1 MSRYHAKV
9 CYMSLINNR
18 DKTLQQA
25 LKNALPFVNQVDIQ
39 AGFFF
44 FSGFSSL
51 AEELKDKKIR
61 ILVGLELDPKC
72 IPEINN
78 HSKNGDVDLT
88 AYQVRGSAG
97 GALTL
102 QSNYEEAL
110 VGLSNDSDTF
120 ENDLVDKA
128 YEIFISKV
136 LDGTLEIRKTIAKE
150 HGKFYLL
157 KNKTEHSHGGDLPG
171 TAFMGSANFTFNGL
185 VGQGEL
191 MQVFHDKPD
200 FERYQQEFDGNWSSA
215 KSISIVDVHN
225 RAEFVERVSKKI
237 WKHQTPKPYEVYVRV
252 LHEIF
257 EAQDNVS
264 VLSPSKITNG
274 EYWDLEY
281 QIDAIKMGIDRINTH
296 NGVII
301 ADVTG
306 LGKSIIASAIAKN
319 LNMQTVVIS
328 PPHLIPQ
335 WEDYQEVFRLP
346 GARIYSIGKM
356 QEIYD
361 RYISWSEPLL
371 FIVDEAHRFRNED
384 THDYRLLH
392 QLCRSNPTNK
402 VIALTAT
409 PFNNAPKDM
418 FAIVKLF
425 QTPGSSTLKSVD
437 NLSLRFRELIE
448 RYRKLRK
455 DMKTMEA
462 ALIEKEADE
471 IAAEQ
476 RRLVEAVVLRRSR
489 IDLQN
494 VTRYREDLERQ
505 DIRFPEIVGPELL
518 EYELGELFELYVFT
532 LESLV
537 NSEDPNAYVGARY
550 KPSAYLSDRE
560 SFLKKFGDLFEGRD
574 LVVGQKNNADNMR
587 RLLVTRFE
595 SSKFAFEMTLNR
607 MISVNEKVIRWWHEK
622 EMVPIQKKGDLTDPN
637 DYFDAESVDL
647 DPTEAVD
654 LDGSSEQFINAKALI
669 LIPNTM
675 FEEKFISD
683 VERDTK
689 LLKEIQNRWFGHEQY
704 KSLDPKTNHL
714 AQELKRLQGEMPA
727 RKIVIFSSYADTVN
741 YLAREL
747 NARGVQRVFK
757 YTAAD
762 ASTTVRRIIK
772 ENFDASE
779 KVDKQRNDF
788 DILIATD
795 ALSEGYNLHRAGV
808 IINYDIPY
816 NPTRVIQRVGRIN
829 RIDKLIYEKIN
840 IYNFFPT
847 SIGERETGLKR
858 ISTLKIRLI
867 NAIVGSDHKT
877 LTETE
882 ELQSFFKDEFRSEQ
896 GKIDKGNWDSV
907 AREDYEIARR
917 DQELMQR
924 VFSVP
929 RRSRVLRLNQMTN
942 NVVLFGKKGSQ
953 TVFTVLDENM
963 EPQIVG
969 AEEAVD
975 LFKSLP
981 EEQGHAVTPTFGKY
995 FDSSKQKMFAKSPL
1009 PPIKGRRQESIKML
1023 MTLRELE
1030 PQAQS
1035 YCIDLIKIIRE
1046 FDDLD
1051 EGTLYELARID
1062 LSNATQAFGI
1072 LRKLVPENVINS
1084 ILTRTSLTDS
1094 REELLLIAEEF
1105 AK

>member
-1 MSRYHAKV
+1 
-9 CYMSLINNR
+9 MSLINNR
-18 DKTLQQA
+18 DKTLQEA
-25 LKNALPFVNQVDIQ
+25 LKNSLGSADRVDIQ

-78 HSKNGDVDLT
+78 QSKNGDVDLT
-88 AYQVRGSAG
+88 AYQVRGSTG
-97 GALTL
+97 GALAL

-110 VGLSNDSDTF
+110 VGLINDSDTF
-120 ENDLVDKA
+120 ENDSVDKA

-136 LDGTLEIRKTIAKE
+136 LDGTLEIKKTIAKE

-157 KNKTEHSHGGDLPG
+157 KNKPMHSHGGDLPG

-200 FERYQQEFDGNWSSA
+200 FEQYQLEFDGNWSSA
-215 KSISIVDVHN
+215 KSISIVDAHN
-225 RAEFVERVSKKI
+225 RTEFVERISKKI
-237 WKHQTPKPYEVYVRV
+237 WKHQTPKPYEVYIRV

-257 EAQDNVS
+257 ASQDSVS
-264 VLSPSKITNG
+264 VLTPSKITNG

-319 LNMQTVVIS
+319 LEIQTVVIS

-356 QEIYD
+356 QEVYD

-371 FIVDEAHRFRNED
+371 FIIDEAHRFRNED
-384 THDYRLLH
+384 TDDYRLLH
-392 QLCRSNPTNK
+392 QLCRTNPANK

-425 QTPGSSTLKSVD
+425 QTPGNSTLKSVD

-462 ALIEKEADE
+462 ILIEKEADE

-505 DIRFPEIVGPELL
+505 NIRFPEVIGPELL
-518 EYELGELFELYVFT
+518 EYELGELFDLYVFT

-537 NSEDPNAYVGARY
+537 NSDDPNAYVGARY

-560 SFLKKFGDLFEGRD
+560 AFLKKFGDLFEGRD

-595 SSKFAFEMTLNR
+595 SSKFAFETTLNR
-607 MISVNEKVIRWWHEK
+607 MITVNEKVIRWWHEK
-622 EMVPIQKKGDLTDPN
+622 EMVPIQKKGDLMDPD
-637 DYFDAESVDL
+637 DYFDTESVDL
-647 DPTEAVD
+647 DPTEMGG
-654 LDGSSEQFINAKALI
+654 LDGPVDQPLNAKGLI
-669 LIPNTM
+669 VVPKSM

-683 VERDTK
+683 VERDTS
-689 LLKEIQNRWFGHEQY
+689 LLKEIQDRWFGQD
-704 KSLDPKTNHL
+704 SFAGLDPKTDHL
-714 AQELKRLQGEMPA
+714 VTELKRLQQEMPS
-727 RKIVIFSSYADTVN
+727 RKIVIFSSFADTVN

-747 NARGVQRVFK
+747 SVRGVDRIFK

-762 ASTTVRRIIK
+762 ASTSVRKLIK

-779 KVDKQRNDF
+779 KAARQKDDF
-788 DILIATD
+788 DVLVATD

-829 RIDKLIYEKIN
+829 RIDKLVYEKIH
-840 IYNFFPT
+840 IFNFFPT
-847 SIGERETGLKR
+847 SIGEKETGLKR

-877 LTETE
+877 LTDTE
-882 ELQSFFKDEFRSEQ
+882 ELKSFFKDEFQSEQ
-896 GKIDKGNWDSV
+896 EKIDKGNWDSV

-917 DQELMQR
+917 NQDLMDE
-924 VFSVP
+924 VTSVP
-929 RRSRVLRLNQMTN
+929 RRSRVLRLNQEKDN
-942 NVVLFGKKGSQ
+942 LVVFGKKGSQ
-953 TVFTVLDENM
+953 TVFTILDENM
-963 EPQIVG
+963 EPKVVG
-969 AEEAVD
+969 AEDAVS
-975 LFKSLP
+975 LFKASP
-981 EEQGHAVTPTFGKY
+981 EEQGYPVSTTFGKS
-995 FDSSKQKMFAKSPL
+995 FEISKERMFSKSPL
-1009 PPIKGRRQESIKML
+1009 PPIKGRRQESIKVL
-1023 MTLRELE
+1023 MTMRDLE

-1035 YCIDLIKIIRE
+1035 YCMDVIKIIRE

-1062 LSNATQAFGI
+1062 LSDPTLAFGT
-1072 LRKLVPENVINS
+1072 LKKLVPENVINT
-1084 ILTRTSLTDS
+1084 ILTRASMADS
-1094 REELLLIAEEF
+1094 QEELLLLAEEI
-1105 AK
+1105 AT